1 MFVSSITII
10 HRAGAP
16 FQEPGGDCDTIPDM
30 MPLIV
35 LLLVFSV
42 ISCSLQTPVRI
53 YVTPTQ
59 IAQSEAQDLVPTMP
73 TVAAVAV
80 ASLTSLPLPSET
92 PVAAA
97 TFTPEASPTPAVP
110 VASST
115 PEPSPTPIIPPT
127 TPLPYLKPDDM
138 GVQLHTLLS
147 QDDFGQVAR
156 LTEQLGLGWVKVQ
169 IDWKLLQPNGAGDTG
184 VDFRRQELYLED
196 LKRRGHKVLVSV
208 ARAPD
213 WARSNR
219 EAAGPPDDPQLLAAF
234 MDLMLEEFGKA
245 IDAVEVWNEPN
256 LLREWTG
263 RPISGAEYMRY
274 FRAARDAVNNYSQRM
289 QFDVDEPRSTPVIVL
304 TAGLAPTGNSPW
316 SVDDRAYLRQMYNAG
331 LARLDN
337 VQIGAH
343 PFGWGNPPELRCC
356 NAVANQGWDD
366 APQFFFLETLDT
378 YRDIMLAFGD
388 AEARIWVTE
397 FGWPTWDSLP
407 GEPPEPFVGY
417 NNKWAQADYTL
428 RAFQIGEQLDYVGPM
443 ILWNMNFA
451 WLPPLVSNRDERA
464 AYSLLVPLQPQE
476 RPLYWMIYDA
486 VRPELQLDSYD

>member
-1 MFVSSITII
+1 MFVSGITII

-16 FQEPGGDCDTIPDM
+16 FQEPDGDCDTIPDM
-30 MPLIV
+30 KSLFV
-35 LLLVFSV
+35 LLLVFSMV
-42 ISCSLQTPVRI
+42 SCSLQTPVRI

-59 IAQSEAQDLVPTMP
+59 VAQPEAQDLVPTMP
-73 TVAAVAV
+73 TVAAFAA
-80 ASLTSLPLPSET
+80 ASLTPLPIPSGT
-92 PVAAA
+92 PVAAPGS
-97 TFTPEASPTPAVP
+97 TSEPTPAPAIP
-110 VASST
+110 VATAT
-115 PEPSPTPIIPPT
+115 PTLPPT
-127 TPLPYLKPDDM
+127 TPLPYLRPDDM
-138 GVQLHTLLS
+138 GVQLHSLLS
-147 QDDFGQVAR
+147 QEDFDEVAR
-156 LTEQLGLGWVKVQ
+156 LTGQLGLGWVKVQ
-169 IDWKLLQPNGAGDTG
+169 IDWKLLQPNSANDTG

-196 LKRRGHKVLVSV
+196 LKQRGHKVLVSV

-213 WARSNR
+213 WARSSR
-219 EAAGPPDDPQLLAAF
+219 EASGPPDDPRVLAAF
-234 MDLMLEEFGKA
+234 IDLMLEEFGKA

-274 FRAARDAVNNYSQRM
+274 FRAARDAVNNYSHRM
-289 QFDVDEPRSTPVIVL
+289 QFDVDEPRHVPVQVL
-304 TAGLAPTGNSPW
+304 TAGLAPTGNSSW

-331 LARLDN
+331 LASLDN

-343 PFGWGNPPELRCC
+343 PYGWGNPPDVRCC
-356 NAVANQGWDD
+356 NSVAGQGWDD

-388 AEARIWVTE
+388 ADARIWVTE
-397 FGWPTWDSLP
+397 FGWPTWDQLP
-407 GEPPEPFVGY
+407 GEPPEPFMGY
-417 NNKWAQADYTL
+417 NDKWSQADYTL

-451 WLPPLVSNRDERA
+451 WLPPLVSGRDERA